1 MKKVFYFIFFLN
13 TLLGGVFT
21 DIGAQNNFSPEK
33 LKEHVKVLSSD
44 DMDGRAPNTK
54 GIEKARKYIE
64 NKLFEAGL
72 IPLKDDTFRQSF
84 GYRTTPNLWVEM
96 ENLIGV
102 IPGKN
107 TNLKNEAIVINTSYD
122 HRGYELIQGL
132 KLVYN
137 GANYHASAVAGI
149 LELAKYFSNEENLPE
164 RTLIFLFTDGNYHS
178 NRGIIHFFENSHLLD
193 YEIKMG
199 INLRGIGNYDAD
211 TGINLFGIKT
221 IEQGK
226 EMGLHFAEHHALKVD
241 QYDDRMVCGAETWY
255 FGHFG
260 FPAVLI
266 NTLNYDFGNT
276 TEDTY
281 DKLNYDG
288 IAQILDYTVDL
299 IKTFASMDVIVAT
312 EKLNPADYPFD
323 QADLPVPRKKFHY
336 GLVMNLGSGYQIY
349 SDKFFRSKSRFNF
362 GIGVKTHFH
371 FTNSISIQPEILY
384 DRNSGRWDEG
394 MFRRNSITV
403 PLNLQWD
410 FSGKNNQSRLFL
422 IGGAYYRYNF
432 SGKMEGEDLD
442 FDLVFER
449 DEWGINFGI
458 GFEDYDIYQ
467 LSWTMRRGMSDMIKG
482 TTSIRD
488 VNSLLTI
495 ALKFP

>member
-1 MKKVFYFIFFLN
+1 MIYLLFGIC
-13 TLLGGVFT
+13 TLYLSLIYGLE
-21 DIGAQNNFSPEK
+21 AQNNFSPEK
-33 LKEHVKVLSSD
+33 LKEHVKILSAD

-54 GIEKARKYIE
+54 GIEKARQYIKNE
-64 NKLFEAGL
+64 MSEAGL
-72 IPLKDDTFRQSF
+72 IPYKDKTFRQSF
-84 GYRTTPNLWVEM
+84 GYRTTTNLWVEM

-102 IPGKN
+102 IPG
-107 TNLKNEAIVINTSYD
+107 TNSKLKSEAIVINTSYD
-122 HRGYELIQGL
+122 HRGFEIIQGL

-137 GANYHASAVAGI
+137 GANYHASAVAGM
-149 LELAKYFSNEENLPE
+149 LELAKYFTKEENLTE
-164 RTLIFLFTDGNYHS
+164 RTLIFLFTDGNYQS
-178 NRGIIHFFENSHLLD
+178 NRGIIHFFENAHLLD

-199 INLRGIGNYDAD
+199 VNLRGIGNYGSDS
-211 TGINLFGIKT
+211 GINLFGIKT

-226 EMGLHFAEHHALKVD
+226 EMGLHFAEQHELMVD
-241 QYDDRMVCGAETWY
+241 QYDARMVCGAETWY
-255 FGHFG
+255 FGHYG

-276 TEDTY
+276 TEDTFE
-281 DKLNYDG
+281 KLNYDG

-299 IKTFASMDVIVAT
+299 IKTFSSMGAIVAT
-312 EKLNPADYPFD
+312 DKFDPADYPFD
-323 QADLPVPRKKFHY
+323 QADMPVPRKKFHY

-349 SDKFFRSKSRFNF
+349 SDEFFRSKSRFNF
-362 GIGVKTHFH
+362 AIGFKTHFH
-371 FTNSISIQPEILY
+371 FTNSISIQPEVLY

-394 MFRRNSITV
+394 KFRRNSITA

-432 SGKMEGEDLD
+432 SGKMEGEELD

-482 TTSIRD
+482 TSSIRD
-488 VNSLLTI
+488 VNSLLTF